1 MGSMLQN
8 IRYSARQLA
17 TRPGF
22 TALAVLVLALGI
34 GANTAMFSLVNAFL
48 WKPLTIRQPERIVG
62 LFSKDTRKPDTYRSF
77 SYPEYTEIRAAN
89 SVFTELAGHNMALV
103 GLTEGE
109 STRRVMADVVT
120 SNFFATFGM
129 APRLGR
135 AFTPGEERPGSA
147 IPVAILSHTFWVK
160 RGADPS
166 DLGKR
171 LRINGRDL
179 TVVGVAPQ
187 GFTGTLALISPEI
200 YVPLGMYEAVIND
213 FGGDRRALAARDNHT
228 LIAIG
233 RLRGGLDLATADVQ
247 LAATSAH
254 LVKPL
259 PEDREQAL
267 VVRPLSRLSVSTN
280 PTDDTALRAPSL
292 LLLSLAGVVLLIAS
306 LNVANMV
313 LARGNTRRREMA
325 IRLALGAGRR
335 DIVLQGLTEG
345 VMLALLG
352 GVAGLLVATAG
363 TALLIR
369 SLGAVAPIQIVFD
382 TTPDVRVLA
391 ATFGFCLLST
401 LLFSLGPSRALARPN
416 VAAQLKAD
424 EQTGSQGRERRLLS
438 RRNLLVI
445 GQLSLSLALVATAGL
460 FIRSSLAALSIQPGF
475 RMERGVIVEIDPSLA
490 GYSPE
495 RSAQVTRAMVER
507 LRAIPG
513 VESASLAA
521 TVPFGMTSL
530 GRMAQRA
537 SDPVSD
543 LKDPAKRD
551 RRVETSFN
559 IVGAG
564 YFATLGI
571 PILRGRPFR
580 EAETLPGTKAAT
592 NGVAVIDRLAAEKL
606 WPRGDNPLGQRLRLV
621 QGDGV
626 DGKDKLREVE
636 IVGIAANIRD
646 HIVGGKP
653 QPHLYVPFGQE
664 TQSDMQL
671 HLALEPGAARSRE
684 AEGLVLDSV
693 RREIRAV
700 DSRVPVLAFRTLR
713 DHLEASIDLWIVR
726 TAARIF
732 GLFGLVAV
740 LLAAVGLYG
749 VRAYT
754 VAQRTRE
761 IGIRMAIG
769 ASANDALGLILREG
783 LAITAIGSA
792 IGLLLALGL
801 GRVLSGM
808 LYQVSGVDP
817 AVFVTTP
824 LLLGSVSLLACWVPA
839 RRAARIDPKVALQ
852 GD

>member
-1 MGSMLQN
+1 MGSIFQN
-8 IRYSARQLA
+8 IRYSARQLSA
-17 TRPGF
+17 RPGF

-48 WKPLTIRQPERIVG
+48 FKPLVIHEPERIVG
-62 LFSKDTRKPDTYRSF
+62 LYSKDTKKPDTYRSF
-77 SYPEYTEIRAAN
+77 SYPEMADIRRAN
-89 SVFTELAGHNMALV
+89 SVFTELAAHNMALV
-103 GLTEGE
+103 GLTEGD
-109 STRRVMADVVT
+109 STRRIMADLVT
-120 SNFFATFGM
+120 SNFFATFGV
-129 APRLGR
+129 PLRVGR
-135 AFTPGEERPGSA
+135 TFSPEEERPGSA
-147 IPVAILSHTFWVK
+147 IPVAILSHAFWVK
-160 RGADPS
+160 RGADPAP
-166 DLGKR
+166 LGKR

-179 TVVGVAPQ
+179 AIIGVAPQ
-187 GFTGTLALISPEI
+187 GFSGTLALVSPEI
-200 YVPLGMYEAVIND
+200 YLPLGMYEAVVND
-213 FGGDRRALAARDNHT
+213 FGGERRPLAARDNRA

-233 RLRGGLDLATADVQ
+233 RLRGGLDLQAADVQ

-254 LVKPL
+254 LEKPL
-259 PEDREQAL
+259 PDDRDQAL

-280 PTDDTALRAPSL
+280 PTDDTELRAPSL

-313 LARGNTRRREMA
+313 LARGNSRRKEMA

-335 DIVLQGLTEG
+335 DIVAQGLTEG
-345 VMLALLG
+345 LMLALLG
-352 GVAGLLVATAG
+352 GIAGSFVAAAG
-363 TALLIR
+363 TTLLIR
-369 SLGAVAPIQIVFD
+369 SLGAIAPIQIAFD
-382 TTPDVRVLA
+382 ATPDVRVLA
-391 ATFGFCLLST
+391 ATFGFCLVST

-416 VAAQLKAD
+416 VATQLKAD

-445 GQLSLSLALVATAGL
+445 GQLSLSLALLAAAGL
-460 FIRSSLAALSIQPGF
+460 FVRSSLAALSLQPGF
-475 RMERGVIVEIDPSLA
+475 RMERGAVVEIDPGLA
-490 GYSPE
+490 GYDPE

-507 LRAIPG
+507 LRALPG

-530 GRMAQRA
+530 GRTVQRA

-543 LKDPAKRD
+543 LRDPAKRD
-551 RRVETSFN
+551 RRVGTSFN
-559 IVGAG
+559 IVGAD

-580 EAETLPGTKAAT
+580 EAETLAGQKTA
-592 NGVAVIDRLAAEKL
+592 GVAVIDQLAAEKL
-606 WPRGDNPLGQRLRLV
+606 WPKGENPIGQRLRMV
-621 QGDGV
+621 QGDGNAQT
-626 DGKDKLREVE
+626 REVE
-636 IVGIAANIRD
+636 VVGVVANICD

-653 QPHLYVPFGQE
+653 QPHLYVPFGPE
-664 TQSDMQL
+664 AQSNMHI
-671 HLALEPGAARSRE
+671 HLALQPGSARSPE
-684 AEGLVLDSV
+684 AEGLVLEAV

-700 DSRVPVLAFRTLR
+700 DSRVPVLAFRTLQ
-713 DHLEASIDLWIVR
+713 DHLEASMDLWIVR

-769 ASANDALGLILREG
+769 ASQSDALGLILREG
-783 LAITAIGSA
+783 LVITAVGSA
-792 IGLLLALGL
+792 VGLLLALGL

-824 LLLGSVSLLACWVPA
+824 VLLGLVSLLACWVPA
-839 RRAARIDPKVALQ
+839 QRAARIQPMVALH
-852 GD
+852 GE